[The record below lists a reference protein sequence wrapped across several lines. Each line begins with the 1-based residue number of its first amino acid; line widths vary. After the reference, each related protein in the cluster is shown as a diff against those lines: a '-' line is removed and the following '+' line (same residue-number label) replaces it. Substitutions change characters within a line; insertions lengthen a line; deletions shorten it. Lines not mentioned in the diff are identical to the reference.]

1 MKTQASKTLKVT
13 LATTAAVARR
23 KVALAL
29 CVALCMVGLAFPQDD
44 DKATIITFDAPGAG
58 TGSGLGTFPLSINS
72 TGAITGYY
80 TDANFLDHGFLRARD
95 GTITTIDAP
104 DSISTDALSINL
116 AGVIA
121 GSYIDANF
129 APHGFVRAPDGT
141 FTTFDAPDA
150 GFFIEPITINPEGAI
165 TGRYV
170 DASAVFHGF
179 LRAPTAL
186 SLRLT
191 LRRRAL
197 VFAKAPSAAASTRR
211 GRSRDVTLTQIL

>member
-80 TDANFLDHGFLRARD
+80 TDANFLDHGFLRA
-95 GTITTIDAP
+95 
-104 DSISTDALSINL
+104 
-116 AGVIA
+116 
-121 GSYIDANF
+121 
-129 APHGFVRAPDGT
+129 PDGT